1 MRLWYKTGDV
11 TALRE
16 LPRNRVVCLDVETTG
31 LDPNADEVLQVALIR
46 GDEVV
51 LMSSHVRPE
60 RHVRWPAAQRVNGIS
75 PEMVAN
81 CPSLSSLSQELERHL
96 CGATLIVGYN
106 VAFDLAFVRVAG
118 ISCGNVPV
126 FDVMREFAPVVGRRR
141 GGGRDYSWVPLERCA
156 RHYGIRFRAHDALE
170 DARATLCCFWAML
183 ERGPARGSSAAA
195 KSYLS
200 VVADYASEKSHGGV

>member
-1 MRLWYKTGDV
+1 MEAIVAVYTDWGIGSEGTQ
-11 TALRE
+11 
-16 LPRNRVVCLDVETTG
+16 PIVV
-31 LDPNADEVLQVALIR
+31 
-46 GDEVV
+46 
-51 LMSSHVRPE
+51 PE
-60 RHVRWPAAQRVNGIS
+60 DRRRFAEITK
-75 PEMVAN
+75 
-81 CPSLSSLSQELERHL
+81 
-96 CGATLIVGYN
+96 GATLIVGYN